1 MNLRPTLASA
11 LLLFSASIWGNFA
24 HAADYVSLTE
34 GPAIFY
40 DAPSTKAKKIFVGS
54 RYLPLE
60 QVVNLDVWVK
70 VRDSSGKLAWV
81 EKRMLSKQRM
91 VLVTGSLVAIRNQPD
106 AEATTVFQVRQQVAL
121 EWLEDTGSGW
131 IKVRHLDGAVGYV
144 KASDVWGS

>member
-1 MNLRPTLASA
+1 MSRKPALAGA
-11 LLLFSASIWGNFA
+11 LLFFSASILANFA
-24 HAADYVSLTE
+24 RAADYVSLTE

-81 EKRMLSKQRM
+81 EKRMLGKQRM

-106 AEATTVFQVRQQVAL
+106 ADAATVFQVRQQVAL